1 MLKRIVITG
10 MGAVTPLGTGVE
22 EYWKNLSSGAC
33 GLGEIAK
40 LDTSNLPIHRA
51 GEVRDFHPGD
61 FMPKALALDTEPFAR
76 YAYAA
81 AIEAVAQSGLDT
93 RAGAAGVV
101 MGTALHG
108 IDYIARVQREFDE
121 SGKPA
126 EPKLLTKY
134 MGNIAASQFAIHFG
148 MHGPSMTVSTACS
161 TGGDAVNLA
170 SMLLETGR
178 AEAVVVMAGEAAI
191 SPAVIQSLSKIKA
204 MSPTGESRP
213 FCADRNGF
221 VIGEGGGALVLETE
235 EHALKR
241 GAAVL
246 ARLLG
251 CANNTDGYHP
261 VSPHPEG
268 RGAAECIRLALK
280 SAGISPEQVGYVN
293 AHGTATIKGDAAE
306 AAAISSVFG
315 EHSVPVSSTKGATGH
330 MMAAGG
336 VTEVIAC
343 VKAVQT
349 GVLPPNLGLTER
361 GQDEGFAL
369 DLVTAESQRRPAGA
383 AISNAMGFG
392 GQNSCVVVGRYQ
404 H

>member
-33 GLGEIAK
+33 GLGEITK
-40 LDTSNLPIHRA
+40 LDTSSLPIHRA
-51 GEVRDFHPGD
+51 GEVRDFDPRD

-81 AIEAVAQSGLDT
+81 AVEAVARSGLDT
-93 RAGAAGVV
+93 RERAVGVV

-108 IDYIARVQREFDE
+108 IDYIARVQRDYDE
-121 SGKPA
+121 SGKAA

-134 MGNIAASQFAIHFG
+134 MGNIAASQFAISLG
-148 MHGPSMTVSTACS
+148 MRGPSLTVSTACS
-161 TGGDAVNLA
+161 TGGDAVNVA

-191 SPAVIQSLSKIKA
+191 CPAVIQSLSRIRA

-235 EHALKR
+235 EHAMAR
-241 GAAVL
+241 GAAIL

-280 SAGISPEQVGYVN
+280 SAGIAPGQVGYVN
-293 AHGTATIKGDAAE
+293 AHGTATVKGDAAE
-306 AAAISSVFG
+306 AAAIRSVFG
-315 EHSVPVSSTKGATGH
+315 DCAVPVSSTKGATGH

-343 VKAVQT
+343 VKAIET

-361 GQDEGFAL
+361 GQEEGFAL
-369 DLVTAESQRRPAGA
+369 DLVTEENQRRAVSA

-392 GQNSCVVVGRYQ
+392 GQNSCVVVGRY
-404 H
+404 